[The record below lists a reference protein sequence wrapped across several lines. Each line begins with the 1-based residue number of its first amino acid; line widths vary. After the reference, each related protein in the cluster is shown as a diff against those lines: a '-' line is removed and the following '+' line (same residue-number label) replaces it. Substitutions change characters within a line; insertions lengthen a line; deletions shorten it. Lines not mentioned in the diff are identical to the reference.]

1 MGRTVVAGF
10 GNLLMGDDG
19 IGVHVVRELHGHD
32 LPDGVELVDGGVA
45 SLEVLGTLL
54 DAAKLIIVDALTG
67 GGEPGAV
74 YRLTPAD
81 LGAVPAT
88 AGYSLHEF
96 SLPQSL
102 ALLAETAVLP
112 PIVIYGVEPASLAM
126 GLELSPPAAAAARRV
141 VDLILTEVQGGADA

>member
-19 IGVHVVRELHGHD
+19 VGIHVVRELATHA
-32 LPDGVELVDGGVA
+32 LPGGVELVDGGVS
-45 SLEVLGTLL
+45 SLEVLGSLL
-54 DAAKLIIVDALTG
+54 DAARIIIVDALTG
-67 GGEPGAV
+67 GGAPGDI

-81 LGAVPAT
+81 LVPAPA

-102 ALLAETAVLP
+102 ALLATTAPLP

-141 VDLILTEVQGGADA
+141 VDLVLAEVRGGADA